1 MIKKLTVIFQG
12 HSAPVYEE
20 GTNGVNKISFSTAE
34 SEFKVQYDDGRIVYI
49 GAREYIAEVLQ

>member
-34 SEFKVQYDDGRIVYI
+34 GGTEFKVQYDDERIVYI
-49 GAREYIAEVLQ
+49 GAREYIAEV